1 MKSKIGLLVA
11 SLLSLS
17 VIAVAVYAWISLG
30 DVTMSLAG
38 YLSLVLG
45 GLATLALGMGL
56 MALVFYSNRQG
67 FDDRA
72 GARPVDEEHRPR

>member
-1 MKSKIGLLVA
+1 MKSKIGLVVA

-17 VIAVAVYAWISLG
+17 VIAVAVYAWISMG

-67 FDDRA
+67 FDERA
-72 GARPVDEEHRPR
+72 GQSPLDDQHRR

>member
-17 VIAVAVYAWISLG
+17 VIAVGVYAWISMG
-30 DVTMSLAG
+30 EVTMSLAG

-67 FDDRA
+67 FDERA
-72 GARPVDEEHRPR
+72 GARPVDEEHWPR